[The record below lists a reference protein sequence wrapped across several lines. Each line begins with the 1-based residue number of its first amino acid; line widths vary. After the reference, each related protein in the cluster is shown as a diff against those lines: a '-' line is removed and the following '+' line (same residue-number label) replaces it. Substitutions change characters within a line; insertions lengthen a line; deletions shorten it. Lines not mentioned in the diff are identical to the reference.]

1 MKWTEKNRQVAE
13 VILKHRKDDAY
24 DFKAC
29 YDELKDKDIAK
40 STISTV
46 AKVLR
51 ENNWEIPPPE
61 EGDGGSPQGHGIS
74 SIKAA
79 KAPVVFEIRGE
90 KVVIIP
96 EDLYESYFIYLD
108 MKARAGIDNTFSDTI
123 KAGVETL
130 WSLSMRPVITDGGE
144 IKVG

>member
-1 MKWTEKNRQVAE
+1 MNWTEKRRQIAE
-13 VILKHRKDDAY
+13 VILKHRKDDGY

-29 YDELKDKDIAK
+29 QTELEGTAK
-40 STISTV
+40 SAISTV
-46 AKVLR
+46 AKALR
-51 ENNWEIPPPE
+51 ENDWKIPPPE
-61 EGDGGSPQGHGIS
+61 EGDGSSPQGHGIS

-130 WSLSMRPVITDGGE
+130 WSLSVRPVITDGGE